1 MKNSTFAS
9 VIIGAV
15 ALAAVFLPSRH
26 EERAL
31 AAGSAVTLMNAQ
43 TAAGPGRASATTQA
57 TPAEGGADRY
67 VFQYHATG
75 ADVNTAI
82 EQSNDSG
89 STWALVHTF
98 RGPDEVWSVGVCGP
112 CLFRAN
118 KVYSSTETA
127 TVILTMG
134 GGAVPLAPSYT
145 PTATPTVTRTPTV
158 TPTHP

>member
-1 MKNSTFAS
+1 MKNRSFVL
-9 VIIGAV
+9 VILGSLV
-15 ALAAVFLPSRH
+15 LLALLVPRDRVDHS
-26 EERAL
+26 AL

-43 TAAGPGRASATTQA
+43 TAAGPGLASATTQA

-75 ADVNTAI
+75 ADVRTAI
-82 EQSNDSG
+82 EQSSDSG
-89 STWALVHTF
+89 STWANVHTF
-98 RGPDEVWSVGVCGP
+98 RGPDEVWSAGVCGP

-118 KVYSSTETA
+118 KIYTTSETA

-134 GGAVPLAPSYT
+134 GAAVALAPSYT
-145 PTATPTVTRTPTV
+145 PTATPTT